1 MKPLFLLGVAVCL
14 GTAGCDSDNP
24 LSDPQTSKADERLA
38 GIWREPHGDVDF
50 YYHIGHAGAVSSR
63 RDAGREDQARSG
75 RGRQL

>member
-50 YYHIGHAGAVSSR
+50 YYHIGHAGAGFQP
-63 RDAGREDQARSG
+63 A
-75 RGRQL
+75 